1 MNMQRTANRMP
12 DVQWGENT
20 DYDTLLSVL
29 FGWIVEVHMTD
40 GEVIAGEVISSC
52 GSVICESDVALA
64 PWDDDKGIADKENA
78 IPIDLDRVERI
89 IVQ

>member
-40 GEVIAGEVISSC
+40 GEVIAGEVITTPF
-52 GSVICESDVALA
+52 GESDVALA
-64 PWDDDKGIADKENA
+64 QWDDNKGIADKENA

>member
-20 DYDTLLSVL
+20 DYDTLTSVL

-40 GEVIAGEVISSC
+40 GDVIAGEV
-52 GSVICESDVALA
+52 VTTETDVVALA
-64 PWDDDKGIADKENA
+64 QWDDSKGIADKENA
-78 IPIDLDRVERI
+78 IPLDLDRVERI
-89 IVQ
+89 IIQ